1 MSLPPRE
8 TVDRTQQPHAGWLP
22 LRRVP
27 SNAMLFPRIKVL
39 RFRLFVLILC
49 AAMLCQSCSY
59 LWFTNSSFKC
69 HSHFISLCHQY
80 FQPQGLFINPQRW
93 CRLLA
98 HAPRFSFPDPFL
110 SEKKEKKKSYFPTDG
125 KDLRKV
131 RLPAAGE
138 MLCTIF
144 GPSSG

>member
-8 TVDRTQQPHAGWLP
+8 TVDSTQQAHPGRLP

-27 SNAMLFPRIKVL
+27 GNAMLFPRIKVL

-80 FQPQGLFINPQRW
+80 FQPRGLFINPR
-93 CRLLA
+93 CRGRLLA
-98 HAPRFSFPDPFL
+98 HALHFSFPRPL
-110 SEKKEKKKSYFPTDG
+110 VISKKG
-125 KDLRKV
+125 KIEL
-131 RLPAAGE
+131 LPHTGKRPPERASRCCGRVA
-138 MLCTIF
+138 LHNF
-144 GPSSG
+144 WAL